1 MTSEN
6 LSRLSR
12 RKFLRNSAY
21 VASGLAVSTSISAC
35 NASTTSPNSS
45 TTQAPTQSKVQDT
58 MYIYGWA
65 TYVDNEEILKDFTA
79 ETGIKIVGDS
89 YDSNEVMLAKLQAS
103 SGKSNYS
110 VIYPSDYM
118 VTQMIAPGLLAKV
131 DKTKI
136 SNLSNL
142 DRSFLKNAYDPEN
155 LYSIPISWG
164 TTGIAYNVKA
174 VQKSIGS
181 EPKDWSYLW
190 EHKEK
195 LKGKL
200 TLLNDVR
207 EVMAMALHT
216 LKYDYNSTDAA
227 QIKQAFEKLQELK
240 PSVASFETDAWR
252 DRLIAGDLAICHAYS
267 GDGLSVARKDPN
279 IKYILPSSGADIWT
293 DTVAIPKTAPNLE
306 AAYKWINYTLKPD
319 VAAKLINDNSFGTTN
334 KAALPQVSDE
344 LKAIPAWSPSQAD
357 ITKAQRQVKI
367 DPQALRIYEDFWT
380 KLTTT

>member
-1 MTSEN
+1 MISEN

-21 VASGLAVSTSISAC
+21 VASGLAASTAISAC
-35 NASTTSPNSS
+35 NASTTSSPSQS
-45 TTQAPTQSKVQDT
+45 PTQSKVQDT
-58 MYIYGWA
+58 LYIYGWA

-110 VIYPSDYM
+110 AIYPSDYM

-136 SNLSNL
+136 PNLSNL
-142 DRSFLKNAYDPEN
+142 DRSFVKNAYDPEN
-155 LYSIPISWG
+155 VYSVPISWG

-190 EHKEK
+190 EHKEQ

-252 DRLIAGDLAICHAYS
+252 DRLIAGDLAVAMAFS
-267 GDGLSVARKDPN
+267 GDGLSVARQNPDV
-279 IKYILPSSGADIWT
+279 KYIIPESGASIWT
-293 DTVAIPKTAPNLE
+293 DTIAIPKDAPNTE
-306 AAYKWINYTLKPD
+306 AAYIWINYLLRPE
-319 VAAKLINDNSFGTTN
+319 VAAKVSNSNSFGTTN
-334 KAALPQVSDE
+334 KSAIDRIAPD
-344 LKAIPAWSPSQAD
+344 LKNIAAWSPTQESID
-357 ITKAQRQVKI
+357 KGGRLVKL
-367 DPQALRIYEDFWT
+367 DPAILQIYESYWT
-380 KLTTT
+380 KLTST